1 VRTPLSK
8 VTTAVLLIVLSGCRV
23 RTTSERLRV
32 ESLNRPQTA
41 QNNNNP
47 TNPIDSNNNNDL
59 PSENKGNTNNDSTT
73 VSDNNPPTNN
83 PNNPTGNGNN
93 DDRTDS
99 PPPRVSIPK
108 IIIRIINRQVPES
121 SSSVGLLSFGVLSS
135 VYFYNRKKARQ
146 KNKIEK

>member
-1 VRTPLSK
+1 M
-8 VTTAVLLIVLSGCRV
+8 TAVLLIVLSGCRV

-32 ESLNRPQTA
+32 ENLNRPQTT

-47 TNPIDSNNNNDL
+47 NSPNNSIDRL
-59 PSENKGNTNNDSTT
+59 IENKSNTNNPNNDSTT
-73 VSDNNPPTNN
+73 VSDNNSPTNN
-83 PNNPTGNGNN
+83 PNNSTGNGNN
-93 DDRTDS
+93 DDQTDS

-108 IIIRIINRQVPES
+108 IIIRIINKQVPES